1 MFAFKVSLRSVAG
14 HSFPYS
20 VIIGGRCDEI
30 ENFINQHFD
39 VPGNFFDDVNIN
51 IYVEEPVGKY
61 MHFRN
66 AGESEYVTLNVH
78 YSFDHEWDVHLET
91 GDASI
96 HSLDCFSDDD
106 TLFEYTSNVEDAL
119 EWLKN
124 K

>member
-1 MFAFKVSLRSVAG
+1 MFALKVALRSFANNY
-14 HSFPYS
+14 FPYS

-39 VPGNFFDDVNIN
+39 VPGTFFDNVNIN
-51 IYVEEPVGKY
+51 IYVDEPVGKY

-66 AGESEYVTLNVH
+66 AGESEHVTLNVH
-78 YSFDHEWDVHLET
+78 YTYDHEWDVSLET
-91 GDASI
+91 GETSI
-96 HSLDCFSDDD
+96 CSLDCLNGEDMR
-106 TLFEYTSNVEDAL
+106 FEYTSNVEDAL